1 MVCPRTRF
9 HCQVAPW
16 CILGGS
22 LVPPWCLPGASL
34 VPPWCLLGASPVPPR
49 CRLAPID
56 LVPGSILDLQVRNL
70 SLPMPVL
77 DPKVCNLSHLRTNL
91 HQLWT
96 NLSQLKMNFGQLRIN
111 LSLLW
116 AIPAPYKAQVPLKTI
131 VFHGFLYVF
140 HMSAPNVN
148 L

>member
-1 MVCPRTRF
+1 MAI
-9 HCQVAPW
+9 VA
-16 CILGGS
+16 S
-22 LVPPWCLPGASL
+22 LCAIWGLGASL
-34 VPPWCLLGASPVPPR
+34 VAPWCLLGASSVPPR

-70 SLPMPVL
+70 SLPMSVW
-77 DPKVCNLSHLRTNL
+77 DPKICNLSHLRTNL

-116 AIPAPYKAQVPLKTI
+116 PIPAPCKAQAPSKTI
-131 VFHGFLYVF
+131 VFHWFFACFSYVRPQSQF
-140 HMSAPNVN
+140 MTVCILFA
-148 L
+148 LIWC

>member
-1 MVCPRTRF
+1 MRCPRTRF

-16 CILGGS
+16 CILGAS
-22 LVPPWCLPGASL
+22 LVPPRCILGASL
-34 VPPWCLLGASPVPPR
+34 VPPW

-56 LVPGSILDLQVRNL
+56 LVPGSILELQVRNL
-70 SLPMPVL
+70 SLPRSVS
-77 DPKVCNLSHLRTNL
+77 DPNVCNLSHLRTNL

-116 AIPAPYKAQVPLKTI
+116 PIPAPCKAQAPLKTI
-131 VFHGFLYVF
+131 VFHWFLNVF
-140 HMSAPNVN
+140 HMSAPKVN